1 MAARLIV
8 SVMNKMEIIEIPKES
23 IHEIEPL
30 WRELNSHHH
39 EKSNN
44 FKGHFSS
51 FTFTERSKKLLA
63 MDNLAIFAVKENS
76 ELVGYCIAS
85 SNNGAGEIDSL
96 YIKPQFR
103 GASLGMLL
111 TESAMAWLSGLNC
124 SQISVYVAE
133 GNEDAIPFYEKFDF
147 KTRFHVLQIINS

>member
-1 MAARLIV
+1 
-8 SVMNKMEIIEIPKES
+8 MEILEIPKDR
-23 IHEIEPL
+23 IDEIEPL

-39 EKSNN
+39 ERSKN

-51 FTFTERSKKLLA
+51 FTFAERAKKLLE
-63 MDNLAIFAVKENS
+63 MDKLGIFAARENS

-103 GASLGMLL
+103 GESVGMLL
-111 TESAMAWLSGLNC
+111 TTSAMSWLSGIDCN
-124 SQISVYVAE
+124 QISIYVAE
-133 GNEDAIPFYEKFDF
+133 GNEEAIPFYEKFGF
-147 KTRFHVLQIINS
+147 KKRFDVLQIKNA